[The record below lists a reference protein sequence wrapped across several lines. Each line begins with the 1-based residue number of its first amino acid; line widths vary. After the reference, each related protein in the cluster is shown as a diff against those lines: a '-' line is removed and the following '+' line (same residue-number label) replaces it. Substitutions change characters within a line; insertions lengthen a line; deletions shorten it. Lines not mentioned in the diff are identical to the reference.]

1 MSIQYYGLAKD
12 EEPPEEFCAI
22 RHEHGEPSEY
32 HFYVKGPEVDTDETG
47 RVIHVGL
54 DGRTYVPERTCTP
67 HGEWESVSQT
77 QEVRRLVCDC
87 GEELGMEERG
97 TLPWRYHHRASLPNY
112 CPKCGARIEVCDG

>member
-1 MSIQYYGLAKD
+1 MGIQYYGLAKD
-12 EEPPEEFCAI
+12 EKPPSEFCAI

-32 HFYVKGPEVDTDETG
+32 HWYIPEPRVETDDTGYVT
-47 RVIHVGL
+47 RVKF
-54 DGRTYVPERTCTP
+54 DGRWYVPEWTCKP
-67 HGEWESVSQT
+67 HGEWERVSQT

-112 CPKCGARIEVCDG
+112 CPECGARIEVEE